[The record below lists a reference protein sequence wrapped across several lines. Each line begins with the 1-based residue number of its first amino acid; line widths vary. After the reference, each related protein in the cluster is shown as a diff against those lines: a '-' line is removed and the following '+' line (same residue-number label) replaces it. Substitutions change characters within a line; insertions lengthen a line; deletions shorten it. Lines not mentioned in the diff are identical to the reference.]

1 MIYFLG
7 IRLVKTQKI
16 KYALVKI
23 YGIGLRRTNLI
34 LNNLK
39 INSNLRVM
47 ELSKKIL
54 IKIRQTIESQYLVE
68 KLLKRTINLQ
78 LTRLNDIKCL
88 RGRRHALKL
97 PVRGQRT
104 RTNARTKRGKKKTV
118 AGKKK

>member
-104 RTNARTKRGKKKTV
+104 RTNARTKRGKKKNCCW
-118 AGKKK
+118 